1 MISVTDDSSS
11 GSTADDDRLEKSK
24 NAENLTAGEV
34 EAMLKPVES
43 RSVAEN
49 SADGMVADSLGKS
62 EGGINVKR
70 TKLMNY
76 QEKPSIFIGIENQVN
91 DRNGNSEFPDLGG
104 RVFLEKECNEVEKTF
119 DRANMDVRG
128 LRCTTVNINPINDEM
143 GINDSGETSVP
154 IVSKFDNATN
164 KIGGAVVLCAD
175 PLEQVQCSNLD
186 LGSSESADSRA
197 LEDVCSMGLV
207 EMTPLKANCLWAQ
220 KVDQLN
226 NFQLVD
232 STVLSVGNGPSLDEG
247 LMGASNTLAK
257 NLMFENLE
265 MGPNNNPGSGEYEGS
280 LEEAR
285 ETSNS
290 DQNHLFEEMHDV
302 RRRGKK
308 FKSMFEM
315 QDKVLSDLER
325 KKRDRAMK
333 KQNKKMYKKGRG
345 VVH

>member
-49 SADGMVADSLGKS
+49 SADEMVADSLGKS
-62 EGGINVKR
+62 EGGINAKR
-70 TKLMNY
+70 TKLLNY
-76 QEKPSIFIGIENQVN
+76 QEKPSIFVEIENQVN
-91 DRNGNSEFPDLGG
+91 DRNGNSEFPDLGD

-119 DRANMDVRG
+119 DTANMDVQG

-164 KIGGAVVLCAD
+164 KIGGAVVSCRVV
-175 PLEQVQCSNLD
+175 EQ
-186 LGSSESADSRA
+186 
-197 LEDVCSMGLV
+197 
-207 EMTPLKANCLWAQ
+207 AQ

-232 STVLSVGNGPSLDEG
+232 SIVPSVGNGPSLDEG
-247 LMGASNTLAK
+247 LMGASNTFDK
-257 NLMFENLE
+257 NLLFEDLE
-265 MGPNNNPGSGEYEGS
+265 MGPNNNPCSGEYEGS

-285 ETSNS
+285 EASNS
-290 DQNHLFEEMHDV
+290 DQNHLFEEMHNV

-308 FKSMFEM
+308 FEM

-325 KKRDRAMK
+325 KKRDRTMIKQK
-333 KQNKKMYKKGRG
+333 KKCIRREEELSIEEYSPSDSGA
-345 VVH
+345 